1 MNYAELV
8 QLALK
13 GRSVTSMAKQWGV
26 PQATLDRYVKSER
39 MPDYGTAMKMAKEA
53 GIAPGEAF
61 ETLVTE
67 EQIHKSRQFRLQ
79 SGFVQNSPLL
89 IGAMVVLSSC
99 FFYIM

>member
-8 QLALK
+8 RLALK

-39 MPDYGTAMKMAKEA
+39 MPDYSTAMKMAKEA

-79 SGFVQNSPLL
+79 SGFVQTGLL
-89 IGAMVVLSSC
+89 LAMATCGTSMLLV
-99 FFYIM
+99 YIM